1 MKTVMKQLITI
12 KSISVLVLV
21 LIAVLGPSFVKV
33 AAQDPEPNPVVL
45 ADDVVTSIVAGKL
58 RATISFHSV
67 EADIAAIKEML
78 NQYEIACNT
87 GDFDLWISLWAD
99 DGIQMPPDAPAR
111 IGKAQILEAMKP
123 AFDEMTLDIVIIS
136 IDDAKVYGDLGI
148 TYCNY
153 TLAVTPKAGG
163 ETIIAMADGKALT
176 LYKRQADGSWK
187 IVYDCFNSNVPPGQ

>member
-1 MKTVMKQLITI
+1 M
-12 KSISVLVLV
+12 LVLTEY
-21 LIAVLGPSFVKV
+21 LAKEKV
-33 AAQDPEPNPVVL
+33 D
-45 ADDVVTSIVAGKL
+45 
-58 RATISFHSV
+58 V

-78 NQYEIACNT
+78 NQYEVACNT
-87 GDFDLWISLWAD
+87 GDFDLWISLWTD
-99 DGIQMPPDAPAR
+99 DGIQMPPGTPAR

-123 AFDEMTLDIVIIS
+123 TFDEMTLDIAIIS

-176 LYKRQADGSWK
+176 LYERQADGSWK
-187 IVYDCFNSNVPPGQ
+187 IVYDCFNSNVPPAQ